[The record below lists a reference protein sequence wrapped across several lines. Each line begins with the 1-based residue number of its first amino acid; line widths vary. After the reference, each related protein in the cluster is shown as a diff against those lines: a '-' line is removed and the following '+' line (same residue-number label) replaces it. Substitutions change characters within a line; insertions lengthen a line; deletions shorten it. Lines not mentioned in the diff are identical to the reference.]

1 MENKY
6 IKMKYY
12 TIMQIAKICK
22 VSQKTVRR
30 QIAAGLLTASRKGN
44 QYRIEENDFLNWK
57 QKNDTITK
65 KNEIPQKGE
74 NLVLFPVPNRYRNNR
89 TNGKTRKR
97 DIVNWIDIRPEWEK
111 TKFDTTYTYVDLF
124 SGAGGISC
132 GFDKAGLQGIAA
144 LEFMR
149 QAVETYRNNFTHPVI
164 YGDITNNDVKKKLF
178 ETVSKQKTKKLD
190 IIAGGFPC
198 QGFSMSGH
206 RIVDDSRNKLYGE
219 MLNIVKRL
227 RPSFIVM
234 ENVVGLRSMLDGKV
248 EEKIIKDY
256 EGIGYKINVTILNAA
271 DYYTPQIRK
280 RVIFI
285 GNCVGRKNY
294 HPKPLLHKGEYVT
307 TRQAIEDLMYRPED
321 KSFNHVLTKHN
332 KDMILRLGKV
342 REGESLYSNYSDA
355 WKRCPWD
362 KPSCTIKENHGG
374 VNIHPQLPRVL
385 TAREM
390 ARLQSFPDTFI
401 FQGAKKWQLV
411 QIGNAVPPNMARAI
425 GLALRK
431 SLED

>member
-22 VSQKTVRR
+22 ISQKIVRR
-30 QIAAGLLTASRKGN
+30 QIAAGLLTANRIGN
-44 QYRIEENDFLNWK
+44 QYRIEENNFLNWTH
-57 QKNDTITK
+57 KNDTITK
-65 KNEIPQKGE
+65 KNEIPRKGE
-74 NLVLFPVPNRYRNNR
+74 NLALFPTHNRYRNNA
-89 TNGKTRKR
+89 KIRKK
-97 DIVNWIDIRPEWEK
+97 DIVNWIDIKPEWEK
-111 TKFDTTYTYVDLF
+111 IKLDTTYSYVDLF

-144 LEFMR
+144 LEFMKE
-149 QAVETYRNNFTHPVI
+149 AVETYRNNFIHPVI
-164 YGDITNNDVKKKLF
+164 CGDITNNDVKKELF
-178 ETVSKQKTKKLD
+178 ETVSEQKAKKLD
-190 IIAGGFPC
+190 IICGGFPC

-227 RPSFIVM
+227 KPSFIVM

-256 EGIGYKINVTILNAA
+256 EGIGYKINVTILNSA

-294 HPKPLLHKGEYVT
+294 HPKPLLHKDEYFT

-321 KSFNHVLTKHN
+321 KSFNHVPTKHN
-332 KDMILRLGKV
+332 KDMTLRLGKV

-355 WKRCPWD
+355 WKKCTWD

-374 VNIHPQLPRVL
+374 VNIHPRLPRVL

>member
-22 VSQKTVRR
+22 ISQKTVRR

-44 QYRIEENDFLNWK
+44 QYRIEENDFLNWT
-57 QKNDTITK
+57 QKNDTIAEK
-65 KNEIPQKGE
+65 IEIPHKGE
-74 NLVLFPVPNRYRNNR
+74 NLNLFPVPNHYRNNA
-89 TNGKTRKR
+89 KTRKR

-111 TKFDTTYTYVDLF
+111 IKFDTTYTYVDLF

-132 GFDKAGLQGIAA
+132 GFDKAGLKGIAA
-144 LEFMR
+144 LEIMR
-149 QAVETYRNNFTHPVI
+149 EAVGTYRNNFTHPVI
-164 YGDITNNDVKKKLF
+164 CGDITKNDVKKELF
-178 ETVSKQKTKKLD
+178 ETVSEQKVKKLD
-190 IIAGGFPC
+190 IICGGFPC

-206 RIVDDSRNKLYGE
+206 RIVDDSRNILYRE
-219 MLNIVKRL
+219 MLDIVKRL
-227 RPSFIVM
+227 RPSFVVM

-248 EEKIIKDY
+248 EEKIINDY
-256 EGIGYKINVTILNAA
+256 EGIGYKINVTILNSA

-285 GNCVGRKNY
+285 GNCVDRKNF
-294 HPKPLLHKGEYVT
+294 HPKPLLHKDEYVT

-321 KSFNHVLTKHN
+321 KSFNHILTRHN
-332 KDMILRLGKV
+332 KDMTLRLGKV

-362 KPSCTIKENHGG
+362 KPS
-374 VNIHPQLPRVL
+374 
-385 TAREM
+385 
-390 ARLQSFPDTFI
+390 
-401 FQGAKKWQLV
+401 KKWQLV